1 MPHQIRQNAGVV
13 RYLSLEWLE
22 ALSSEIADDS
32 TVVDAAIGH
41 RLDVTQVITGGP
53 EGDVMYHLHVENNEV
68 VFGPGPAEDEDARF
82 TQSWETAVAV
92 ATGQLPAQDAFI
104 KGRIKLTGDQQRLID
119 AQPVFAALDPVFNR
133 VRERT
138 VYE

>member
-1 MPHQIRQNAGVV
+1 MV

-22 ALSSEIADDS
+22 ALAAEIADDPS
-32 TVVDAAIGH
+32 VVNAAVGH
-41 RLDVTQVITGGP
+41 RLDVTQVVTGGP
-53 EGDVMYHLHVENNEV
+53 EGDVIYHLHVENDEV
-68 VFGPGPAEDEDARF
+68 AFGPGPAEDEDARF

-92 ATGQLPAQDAFI
+92 ATGALPAQDAFI
-104 KGRIKLTGDQQRLID
+104 KGRIKLTGDQQRLIE